1 MISVVGEESR
11 EKLLPY
17 HFIKM
22 KKRGKK
28 IVMITAYDYF
38 QARIADEVGVDGILV
53 GDSLGMVVMGY
64 KSTLS
69 VTIDEIAHH
78 TKAVLNASPRALVV
92 ADMPFMTYEISKD
105 EALRNAGKLIRLG
118 ADAVKLEGGV
128 EIADTV
134 RALVNSGI
142 PVMGHI
148 GLNPQRHL
156 VIGGYRLKGKCA
168 EDALRVL
175 EDAEALEE
183 AGAFAVIIE
192 FTAAEVAA
200 EVTKRLKIPTIC
212 IGSGPYCDGQILV
225 FHDVVGLNPEPPLFV
240 KKYAQTYEVLKS
252 AVSTFKMEVE
262 RGIFPDKE
270 RYYQMK
276 EGELQKLKE
285 LIQRRER
292 KM

>member
-1 MISVVGEESR
+1 VISVVGEESR

-22 KKRGKK
+22 KRRGKK

-105 EALRNAGKLIRLG
+105 EALRNAGKLIKLG